1 MSQIVVA
8 THDYG
13 HGGVGMLVRCE
24 KPSELAIALGS
35 SWKVVSDKVEENA
48 YYKYAIATG
57 EVIYDFSN
65 PDGLLAKMLKISLSQ
80 SQGKK
85 LFPIRVSSNGNYAS
99 RYVWARSVEEIKSK
113 FPGCEFLYGQVLTE
127 QLKESD
133 IDIPDEFID
142 KYGK

>member
-1 MSQIVVA
+1 MSQVVVA

-24 KPSELAIALGS
+24 NPDELAFALGA
-35 SWKVVSDKVEENA
+35 SWKVVSEKVKENA
-48 YYKYAIATG
+48 YYKHAVANG

-65 PDGLLAKMLKISLSQ
+65 PDGLLARMLKISLSQ

-85 LFPIRVSSNGNYAS
+85 AFPIRVGSNGNYAS
-99 RYVWARSVEEIKSK
+99 RYVWARSAEEIKSK
-113 FPGCEFLYGQVLTE
+113 FPSCEFLYGQVLTE
-127 QLKESD
+127 PLRESD
-133 IDIPDEFID
+133 IDVPDDFID